1 MTARARAAREGCKS
15 RSSCTG
21 HLDELDRMVHTLS
34 EQSEA
39 VATRVSRHF
48 GSIKLSDPALAELD
62 AFFYSVVAKV
72 VEIRVDADDAV
83 DATVSRATFDTKRTS
98 SVLLGSALSASLIL
112 VALLLRHSRSAQRL
126 RLAWRVAFKISRA
139 RQGRRDQ

>member
-1 MTARARAAREGCKS
+1 MRSSIRALERARLYAGSLRLSLGPDDRAGPGSEGGVKS

-83 DATVSRATFDTKRTS
+83 DATVSRATFDTK
-98 SVLLGSALSASLIL
+98 
-112 VALLLRHSRSAQRL
+112 
-126 RLAWRVAFKISRA
+126 
-139 RQGRRDQ
+139 